1 MVEIKYPAYP
11 SVVATSRNT
20 FVLNK
25 PYQVKNI
32 HIPLGYESDGLSLKV
47 KIFRLIVSKY
57 APKFMPFFFIH
68 DYLCDK
74 EEYVFANNLGQE
86 ILFDIEKSWRTKA
99 MMWGIR
105 MYHKLRYQTL

>member
-1 MVEIKYPAYP
+1 
-11 SVVATSRNT
+11 
-20 FVLNK
+20 
-25 PYQVKNI
+25 
-32 HIPLGYESDGLSLKV
+32 
-47 KIFRLIVSKY
+47 
-57 APKFMPFFFIH
+57 MPFFFIH